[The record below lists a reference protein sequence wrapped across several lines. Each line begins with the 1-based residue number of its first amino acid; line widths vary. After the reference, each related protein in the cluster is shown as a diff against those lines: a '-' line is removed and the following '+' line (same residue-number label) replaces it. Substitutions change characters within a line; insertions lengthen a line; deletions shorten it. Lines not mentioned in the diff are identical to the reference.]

1 MKKSIAVL
9 SLSLAS
15 LLGLAAC
22 APAVKAPVASR
33 DSASASASASPSAS
47 PSAEDSQSASE
58 SPSASSESSSKP
70 SPSAS
75 ARETASSDSTTDV
88 DRAAESRKIAMDLY
102 KAYARSVAA
111 AERARTGIVKGEN
124 ADGKTYTS
132 ERNKVT
138 LVAGKDNEYVIRIK
152 DDGSWSRAR
161 ANGEAELVNP
171 DGSWVRIKPDG
182 ERIEVKGS
190 GTVYIYYHQGDV
202 PKDLINTLET
212 PKLPAPVEGGV
223 GVPKE
228 PVKPT
233 KISSVTN

>member
-70 SPSAS
+70 SSSAS
-75 ARETASSDSTTDV
+75 AQETASSDSTDE
-88 DRAAESRKIAMDLY
+88 DGAAKSRKLAMDLY
-102 KAYARSVAA
+102 KTYANSVSIAEGTRSV
-111 AERARTGIVKGEN
+111 VKGEN

-132 ERNKVT
+132 EKNKVT
-138 LVAGKDNEYVIRIK
+138 LVAGKDNEYIIRIK
-152 DDGSWSRAR
+152 NDGSWSRAR
-161 ANGEAELVNP
+161 ANGEAELVDT
-171 DGSWVRIKPDG
+171 DGS
-182 ERIEVKGS
+182 
-190 GTVYIYYHQGDV
+190 
-202 PKDLINTLET
+202 
-212 PKLPAPVEGGV
+212 
-223 GVPKE
+223 
-228 PVKPT
+228 
-233 KISSVTN
+233 

>member
-70 SPSAS
+70 SSSAS
-75 ARETASSDSTTDV
+75 ARETASSDSTEEDG
-88 DRAAESRKIAMDLY
+88 AAKSRKAAVDLY
-102 KAYARSVAA
+102 KTYARSVAV
-111 AERARTGIVKGEN
+111 AERATTGIVKGEN

-132 ERNKVT
+132 ESNKVT

-152 DDGSWSRAR
+152 NDGSWSRAR
-161 ANGEAELVNP
+161 ANGEAELVNT
-171 DGSWVRIKPDG
+171 DGSWIRIKPDG
-182 ERIEVKGS
+182 ERIAVKGN
-190 GTVYIYYHQGDV
+190 GTVYISYHQGDV

>member
-70 SPSAS
+70 SSSAS
-75 ARETASSDSTTDV
+75 ARETASSDSTEEDG
-88 DRAAESRKIAMDLY
+88 AAKSRKLAMDLY
-102 KAYARSVAA
+102 KTYANSVSI
-111 AERARTGIVKGEN
+111 AEGTRGVVKGEN

-138 LVAGKDNEYVIRIK
+138 LVAGKDNEYIIRIK
-152 DDGSWSRAR
+152 NDGSWSRAR
-161 ANGEAELVNP
+161 ANGEAELVDT
-171 DGSWVRIKPDG
+171 DGSWIRIKPDG
-182 ERIEVKGS
+182 ERIAVKAS
-190 GTVYIYYHQGDV
+190 GNTNIAYHQGDV
-202 PKDLINTLET
+202 SEDIITSLKT
-212 PKLPAPVEGGV
+212 PEVPAQVEGFAS
-223 GVPKE
+223 VPQK
-228 PVKPT
+228 PVKPKKLGTVVGT
-233 KISSVTN
+233 K